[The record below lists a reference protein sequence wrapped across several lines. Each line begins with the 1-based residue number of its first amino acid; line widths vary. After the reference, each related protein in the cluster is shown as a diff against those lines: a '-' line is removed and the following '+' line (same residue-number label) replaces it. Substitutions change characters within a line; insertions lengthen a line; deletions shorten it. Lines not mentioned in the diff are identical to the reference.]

1 MKNKI
6 KKIFQNKIFLLLLG
20 IFIGGTTCVYAVTYF
35 PSNQVTYDNN
45 SSKLNATNVQTA
57 IDELYGKCK
66 VCSSA
71 GGSSSS
77 GNNIYVVKQSGRVY
91 KSTGGNFSL
100 VNEALIGGTI
110 VGIAASGNNIYVVE
124 QSGRVYK
131 STGGNFSLV
140 NEALIE
146 GPIVGIAAG

>member
-6 KKIFQNKIFLLLLG
+6 KEIFQNKIFLLILG

-71 GGSSSS
+71 GGSSGS
-77 GNNIYVVKQSGRVY
+77 GNIYVVDQNGEVY
-91 KSTGGNFSL
+91 KSTGGNFSS
-100 VNEALIGGTI
+100 IGGAPLVTPA
-110 VGIAASGNNIYVVE
+110 VGIAASGNNIYVVD
-124 QSGRVYK
+124 QNGRVYK
-131 STGGNFSLV
+131 STGGNFSSFGSIPNNNFTV
-140 NEALIE
+140 D
-146 GPIVGIAAG
+146 IVVG